1 MSVTVELTYD
11 MSKAYGERRI
21 ELPRATTVK
30 DAVAEVQ
37 ARFRE
42 RGQEFTP
49 LSRVAAVAINGVL
62 MNHRKGMKT
71 RLQDGD
77 RLAFV
82 KAASGG

>member
-11 MSKAYGERRI
+11 MSKAFGERRI
-21 ELPRATTVK
+21 EVPQAGTVK
-30 DAVAEVQ
+30 EAVAAVQ
-37 ARFRE
+37 AAFAE
-42 RGQEFTP
+42 RGEEFTP
-49 LSRVAAVAINGVL
+49 LSRVTAVAINGVL

-77 RLAFV
+77 TIAFV